1 MDAGWWNARYAR
13 VRAAGSGSVISVI
26 RPAGAV
32 VPVVASVP
40 HGGMDYPEDLA
51 ADLAVNPEILWADWL
66 TRELYDFLPELGITT
81 VTTSYSRFV
90 ADVNRNPDGPQ
101 HGPLRL
107 CVVAD
112 SFGSSHRSIYRRRLT
127 ADDIRHRI
135 RLAHEPFHRALDE
148 VVAERLSQ
156 FPRILLLDLHS
167 FGVRMDGDIIVGDHN
182 GGSARPE
189 ATRLVTDA
197 YARTGLD
204 VRVNQRYTGGWT
216 VRRFAGDDRVDAI
229 QVELNQRSYLN
240 LDDHRSHA
248 PPPKGPY
255 DRIKHSLRAAVRE
268 IRGGAAAA

>member
-1 MDAGWWNARYAR
+1 M
-13 VRAAGSGSVISVI
+13 ISVI
-26 RPAGAV
+26 QPTGPA
-32 VPVVASVP
+32 VPVVACVP
-40 HGGMDYPEDLA
+40 HGGTDYPEDLA
-51 ADLAVNPEILWADWL
+51 VDLKVRPEILWSDWL

-101 HGPLRL
+101 HGPLSM

-112 SFGSSHRSIYRRRLT
+112 SFGSARRLIYRRRLT
-127 ADDIRHRI
+127 AEDIRYRI

-148 VVAERLSQ
+148 AIDERLAG

-167 FGVRMDGDIIVGDHN
+167 FGVRMDGDIIVGDHH
-182 GGSARPE
+182 GGSARSE
-189 ATRLVTDA
+189 VTRLVTDA
-197 YARTGLD
+197 YAGTGLD

-216 VRRFAGDDRVDAI
+216 IRRFAFHDRVDAI

-240 LDDHRSHA
+240 LENHSSHA

-255 DRIKHSLRAAVRE
+255 DRVKRQLCTAVRE
-268 IRGGAAAA
+268 IRDGAAAA

>member
-1 MDAGWWNARYAR
+1 
-13 VRAAGSGSVISVI
+13 VISVI
-26 RPAGAV
+26 RPTGPV
-32 VPVVASVP
+32 VPVVASIP
-40 HGGMDYPEDLA
+40 HGGLDYPEDLA
-51 ADLAVNPEILWADWL
+51 ADLLVGPEVLWADWL
-66 TRELYDFLPELGITT
+66 TRELYDFLPELGIST

-101 HGPLRL
+101 LGPLRL

-127 ADDIRHRI
+127 ADDIKHRI

-148 VVAERLSQ
+148 LVAERLSA

-189 ATRLVTDA
+189 ATRLVTGA

-216 VRRFAGDDRVDAI
+216 VRRFAADDRVDAI
-229 QVELNQRSYLN
+229 QVELDQRSYLN
-240 LDDHRSHA
+240 FDDHRSHA

-255 DRIKHSLRAAVRE
+255 DRVKHQLRAAVRE
-268 IRGGAAAA
+268 IRDGAGAA

>member
-1 MDAGWWNARYAR
+1 MIT
-13 VRAAGSGSVISVI
+13 VIKPTAAI
-26 RPAGAV
+26 

-51 ADLAVNPEILWADWL
+51 VDLKVSPEILWSDWL

-81 VTTSYSRFV
+81 VTTSFSRFV
-90 ADVNRNPDGPQ
+90 ADVNRNPDGIQ
-101 HGPLRL
+101 HGPLSMS
-107 CVVAD
+107 VVAD
-112 SFGSSHRSIYRRRLT
+112 SFGSAARPIYRRRLT
-127 ADDIRHRI
+127 AEDIKHRI
-135 RLAHEPFHRALDE
+135 QLAHEPFHQALDQA
-148 VVAERLSQ
+148 VAERLGD

-167 FGVRMDGDIIVGDHN
+167 FGIPMDGDIIVGDHK

-216 VRRFAGDDRVDAI
+216 TRRFVDDDRVDAI

-240 LDDHRSHA
+240 LDDHRSSA
-248 PPPKGPY
+248 PPPRGPY
-255 DRIKHSLRAAVRE
+255 DQVKHQLRTAIQAIRAA
-268 IRGGAAAA
+268 ASP